1 MKERGTYFY
10 KCEVER
16 IRQETIQFA
25 IHEEEDWLIGLGGEV
40 M

>member
-1 MKERGTYFY
+1 MKERGTYCY

-25 IHEEEDWLIGLGGEV
+25 IHEKEEGLIGWV
-40 M
+40 VR